1 MAFKMKNSAL
11 KAQAAMAGCPRTA
24 AKMKAESAMKM
35 KKSAMEMK
43 SPMEKELVGKQHNLP
58 EELKA
63 KIEAAPSKMRNRK
76 GAMDTESPMKL
87 SKPGEKS
94 KEERREA
101 MRKELRDRYNP
112 QDSEGKKGKGLK
124 VAGGKEIGDFGKAK
138 SPMNMKGEPMKMS
151 HKSAAKLKKNDS
163 PVKKT
168 YKQAYAG
175 LSDAQKKKYKSEADF
190 INQAKAYNRRKYGTT
205 EPTKAA
211 KNLPG
216 GKKELAELAKPKKM
230 ETKTLRQVSNKPKP
244 MSKATTPKKPSMHDQ
259 MMAAKK
265 GGGKAGRKV
274 KAAER
279 KLAKAAGDDSRR
291 GDRKRRKAA
300 KKMMKAG
307 IA

>member
-138 SPMNMKGEPMKMS
+138 SPMNMKKGEGGAKRPKYKKDERKEMLDKFNPNKEYKGEKGKGLKVPGTKPGFLKGNKEFKPLKMKGEPMKMS

-205 EPTKAA
+205 EPTKAERIYREV
-211 KNLPG
+211 
-216 GKKELAELAKPKKM
+216 KK
-230 ETKTLRQVSNKPKP
+230 S
-244 MSKATTPKKPSMHDQ
+244 
-259 MMAAKK
+259 
-265 GGGKAGRKV
+265 
-274 KAAER
+274 
-279 KLAKAAGDDSRR
+279 
-291 GDRKRRKAA
+291 
-300 KKMMKAG
+300 
-307 IA
+307 